1 MEYLMLITD
10 EDADGDTWQ
19 PEGADFAAWAADAD
33 AEGARIRGNRLRPNG
48 EATIV
53 RSRGGEVLVTDAP
66 LSESKEWIAGYDI
79 LEVASLDEAV
89 AVASRHP
96 RARTGHI
103 TLHPI
108 WPLDVDGMATSDK
121 GENR

>member
-1 MEYLMLITD
+1 MEYLMLVTD
-10 EDADGDTWQ
+10 NDADGEAWT
-19 PEGADFAAWAADAD
+19 PELADFGTWV
-33 AEGARIRGNRLRPNG
+33 AEARASGVLIKGNRLRPDG

-53 RSRGGEVLVTDAP
+53 RRRASEVLVTDAP

-79 LEVASLDEAV
+79 LEADSLDEAV

-103 TLHPI
+103 TLHPT
-108 WPLDVDGMATSDK
+108 WPVDFDEM
-121 GENR
+121 